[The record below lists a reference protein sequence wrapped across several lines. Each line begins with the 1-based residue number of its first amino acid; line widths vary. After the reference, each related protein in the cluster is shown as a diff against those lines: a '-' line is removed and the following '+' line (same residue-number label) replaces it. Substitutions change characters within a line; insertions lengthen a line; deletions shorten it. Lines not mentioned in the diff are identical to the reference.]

1 MVSDCFSLFLT
12 LVGTPLI
19 QVWQRSFLRN
29 IFNVHSHA
37 QNIESKNTL
46 QILQSVEFVLK
57 HNSANIPKLVCQRN
71 IDVARVANIP
81 KLVCQRNIDVARV

>member
-19 QVWQRSFLRN
+19 QVWRSFLRN
-29 IFNVHSHA
+29 TFNVHSHA

-71 IDVARVANIP
+71 IDIARV
-81 KLVCQRNIDVARV
+81 